1 MARITIEDCIGKIHD
16 RFELVALSA
25 QRANDIN
32 SGSTMTISN
41 VKDDK
46 ATVLA
51 LREIAAGH
59 VTISTLKTQLLKRL
73 RTKNRIDPIDEE
85 NTDDS
90 STDTATEDFDY
101 LPSGSDLCVTEDY
114 SDLDDQIFDDNIS
127 DNEHK

>member
-32 SGSTMTISN
+32 SGSKMTISN
-41 VKDDK
+41 VKGDK

-59 VTISTLKTQLLKRL
+59 VTVSILKAHLLKRL

-85 NTDDS
+85 NTDAS
-90 STDTATEDFDY
+90 LDTATENFDY

-114 SDLDDQIFDDNIS
+114 SDLDNQMFDDNIS
-127 DNEHK
+127 DNEQK

>member
-1 MARITIEDCIGKIHD
+1 MARITIEDCIEKIHD

-32 SGSTMTISN
+32 SGSKMTISN
-41 VKDDK
+41 VKGDK

-59 VTISTLKTQLLKRL
+59 VTVSTLKAQLLKRL

-85 NTDDS
+85 NTDS
-90 STDTATEDFDY
+90 SLDEVTEDFDY
-101 LPSGSDLCVTEDY
+101 LPSGSDISVTEDY
-114 SDLDDQIFDDNIS
+114 SDLDDQMFDDNIS
-127 DNEHK
+127 DNEQK

>member
-32 SGSTMTISN
+32 SGSKMTISN
-41 VKDDK
+41 VKGDK

-59 VTISTLKTQLLKRL
+59 VTISTLKSHLLKRL

-85 NTDDS
+85 NTDAAL
-90 STDTATEDFDY
+90 DTATENFDY
-101 LPSGSDLCVTEDY
+101 LPSGSDISVTEDY

-127 DNEHK
+127 DNEQK